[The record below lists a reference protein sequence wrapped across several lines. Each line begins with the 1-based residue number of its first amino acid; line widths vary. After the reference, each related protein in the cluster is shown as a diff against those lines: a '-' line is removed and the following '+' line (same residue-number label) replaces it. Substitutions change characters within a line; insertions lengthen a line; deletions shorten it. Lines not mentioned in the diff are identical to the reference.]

1 MKTLCVSILLLT
13 TPGFTSDHTKNPSQN
28 HEISFEGISEQVRE
42 FFYEIGFP
50 VYGKSDEEIKQEY
63 PIWIS
68 KKENQDR
75 FLTKLSSQIQ
85 GEHAALSADEVE
97 ALESLKEAFK
107 LWTNVIESK
116 EKPLV
121 VSSHFFHSMNHL
133 TLSCSRG
140 NCHNCRECN
149 SLDEEI
155 QEMRDEIADLKSDA
169 QDRLIRSGIEAVGA
183 RASAAGKQLL
193 PAAGGV
199 YCASKDL
206 IDGCRTY
213 NEAVELER
221 RVDDLERFRHEGD
234 RVEKDK
240 SDNQWWQFWK

>member
-1 MKTLCVSILLLT
+1 MKALCVSVLLLT
-13 TPGFTSDHTKNPSQN
+13 SPGFTSDHTKNLSHN

-42 FFYEIGFP
+42 FFYDVGLS

-75 FLTKLSSQIQ
+75 FLTKLSNQIK
-85 GEHAALSADEVE
+85 GEHETLSIDEVE
-97 ALESLKEAFK
+97 ALESLEKAFK
-107 LWTNVIESK
+107 LWTEVIKSK

-121 VSSHFFHSMNHL
+121 KGGHCSHSMNHL

-140 NCHNCRECN
+140 NCHHCRECD

-155 QEMRDEIADLKSDA
+155 QAMRNEVADLKSEA
-169 QDRLIRSGIEAVGA
+169 QDSLIRSGIEAVSAG
-183 RASAAGKQLL
+183 ASAAGRQLL

-206 IDGCRTY
+206 IEGCRTY

-221 RVDDLERFRHEGD
+221 RVDDLERFRYED
-234 RVEKDK
+234 DEVEKDK